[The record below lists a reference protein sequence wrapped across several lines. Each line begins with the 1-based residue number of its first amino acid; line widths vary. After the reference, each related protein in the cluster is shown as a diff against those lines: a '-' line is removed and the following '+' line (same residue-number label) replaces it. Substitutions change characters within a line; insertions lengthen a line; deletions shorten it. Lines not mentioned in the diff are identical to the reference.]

1 MERKWGRR
9 RVAANLKGGPQT
21 SWGSVPWRRGA
32 ILGEKGGVR
41 WRSGGGGTTRRG
53 RLQALACG
61 PAVSVARS
69 GQAAVWAVRERKRP
83 AASRAGARGEELGR
97 VLLGRVREEAGR
109 VLLGHG
115 REEAGRVLLGRG
127 REERVG
133 WAQEKGEVRWD

>member
-1 MERKWGRR
+1 MEVLAAAVERKWRR
-9 RVAANLKGGPQT
+9 RRAAANLKGGPRA
-21 SWGSVPWRRGA
+21 SWGSVPWRRDA

-83 AASRAGARGEELGR
+83 AASQAGARGRSWAECCWAAVGR
-97 VLLGRVREEAGR
+97 KRAEG
-109 VLLGHG
+109 
-115 REEAGRVLLGRG
+115 
-127 REERVG
+127 
-133 WAQEKGEVRWD
+133 KG

>member
-1 MERKWGRR
+1 MGKAQGCGQF
-9 RVAANLKGGPQT
+9 KGGPRA

-97 VLLGRVREEAGR
+97 VLLGR
-109 VLLGHG
+109 G
-115 REEAGRVLLGRG
+115 REEAGRGKKA
-127 REERVG
+127 ER
-133 WAQEKGEVRWD
+133 